1 MIVWSA
7 RSNRTYTLVPYTPL
21 LRSARAPVKAGGD
34 LRDAVGGIANQG
46 NVTRLGARQ
55 AGNGN
60 THGIVDLP
68 VRPVTVE
75 AGRLVA
81 REALEG
87 LAMLHQ
93 KGRSEEHTSELQ
105 PLMRISY
112 ADFSLKNKQTY

>member
-1 MIVWSA
+1 M
-7 RSNRTYTLVPYTPL
+7 
-21 LRSARAPVKAGGD
+21 
-34 LRDAVGGIANQG
+34 ANQG

-93 KGRSEEHTSELQ
+93 KGRLAARRQMDLAFQADEVVFRGGQGAQRQCASAQFLPVPASATSGTESCTAGWPGSEEHTYELQ
-105 PLMRISY
+105 SLMR
-112 ADFSLKNKQTY
+112 